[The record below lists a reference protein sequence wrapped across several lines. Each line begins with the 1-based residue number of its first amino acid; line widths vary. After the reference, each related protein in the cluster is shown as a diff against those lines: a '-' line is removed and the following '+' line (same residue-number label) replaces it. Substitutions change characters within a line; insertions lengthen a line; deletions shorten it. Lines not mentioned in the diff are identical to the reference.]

1 MGGGQDLELGPE
13 DLSAPAQL
21 GQTER
26 GSPVSSD
33 CLCQLGVSTPQNTS
47 LLRMEKTGVLHNPR
61 LYSKG
66 WTLTTCARPPVAR
79 KKECQDARTLSPGTG
94 SLGYQEQPE
103 NREQTHTGKETT
115 PAKAAMEASRRN
127 S

>member
-26 GSPVSSD
+26 GSLVSSD

-47 LLRMEKTGVLHNPR
+47 LLRVEKTGVLHNPR

-66 WTLTTCARPPVAR
+66 WTLTTCARPPWPGRKSAR
-79 KKECQDARTLSPGTG
+79 MPGRC
-94 SLGYQEQPE
+94 LQEQ
-103 NREQTHTGKETT
+103 
-115 PAKAAMEASRRN
+115 AA
-127 S
+127 